1 VAYLLPLVA
10 IIVYL
15 GFDTADNIQRLQSCI
30 GVVVILVLLF
40 IFSRYPGQVRVTFS
54 ISVCI
59 DVSKVIPK
67 ISHRFH

>member
-1 VAYLLPLVA
+1 MKLVAYLLPLVA

-15 GFDTADNIQRLQSCI
+15 GFDATDNVQRLQSCV

-40 IFSRYPGQVRVTFS
+40 IFSRYPRQVRVTFS

-59 DVSKVIPK
+59 DVSKVIP
-67 ISHRFH
+67 